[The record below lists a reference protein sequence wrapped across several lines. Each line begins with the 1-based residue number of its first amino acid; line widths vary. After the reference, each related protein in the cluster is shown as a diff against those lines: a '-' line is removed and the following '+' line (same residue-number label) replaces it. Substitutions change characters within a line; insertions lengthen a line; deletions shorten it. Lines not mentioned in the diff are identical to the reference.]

1 VRGAIVAIALF
12 VVPAV
17 AAQARGRSPALE
29 LRMDG
34 ILARRSTMTH
44 IALGVTR
51 PMSRNVELQLVVGG
65 GATVRDDD
73 DPRASAR
80 ADLLARFAPAPVS
93 VTSWGAYASAGVG
106 ALVERKREGR
116 AVLVLLLGVRKG
128 DGFFEAGLGGG
139 VRLGIGVR
147 L

>member
-1 VRGAIVAIALF
+1 MRGAIVAIALLLA
-12 VVPAV
+12 PAL
-17 AAQARGRSPALE
+17 AAQARARSSSFE

-44 IALGVTR
+44 IGLGATR

-65 GATVRDDD
+65 GATVRDDH

-80 ADLLARFAPAPVS
+80 VDLLARFAPAPVS
-93 VTSWGAYASAGVG
+93 VNSWGAYASAGIG
-106 ALVERKREGR
+106 ALVERDVEGR
-116 AVLVLLLGVRKG
+116 AVLVLLLGARKG

-139 VRLGIGVR
+139 VRLGVG
-147 L
+147 LKL